1 MEFPS
6 AIHVLCS
13 NCNTE
18 TLHKVLKGRLGKNK
32 QLTLDCTIKCTDCG
46 FIHQTTITEKKL
58 ITIPVIMSILE
69 ESKQTSVELHP
80 DEELLVGHE
89 FILDEQNVVITSL
102 EVNDKRVEHAT
113 GKDVSTI
120 WTKATEIDGKVK
132 VKVSAHKG
140 PNTISHT
147 IEALPEE
154 EFFIGDIL
162 RLGRYKVA
170 IYKMK
175 TQTTVV
181 KNDSAVARD
190 IVRIYGRVIR

>member
-18 TLHKVLKGRLGKNK
+18 TLHKVLKGRVGKSK

-46 FIHQTTITEKKL
+46 FIQQTTITEKKL
-58 ITIPVIMSILE
+58 ISVPVIMSILE
-69 ESKQTSVELHP
+69 KSKQTSVELHP
-80 DEELLVGHE
+80 DEELLVGQE
-89 FILDEQNVVITSL
+89 LILDEQNVVITSL
-102 EVNDKRVEHAT
+102 EVNNKRVEHAT

-120 WTKATEIDGKVK
+120 WTKATEFDGKVK

-140 PNTISHT
+140 SNTISHT
-147 IEALPEE
+147 IDALPDE

-162 RLGRYKVA
+162 RISRYRVA
-170 IYKMK
+170 IYKIK
-175 TQTTVV
+175 TQTTMV
-181 KNDSAVARD
+181 KYDGAVARD

>member
-6 AIHVLCS
+6 AIHVLCT

-18 TLHKVLKGRLGKNK
+18 TLHKVLKGRVGTNK
-32 QLTLDCTIKCTDCG
+32 QLTLDCTIKCTACG

-58 ITIPVIMSILE
+58 ITIPVIMSILDK
-69 ESKQTSVELHP
+69 SKQTTIELHP

-89 FILDEQNVVITSL
+89 LILDEQNVVITSL
-102 EVNDKRVEHAT
+102 EVNNKRVEQAT

-120 WTKATEIDGKVK
+120 WTKATEFDGKVK

-140 PNTISHT
+140 PNTLSHT
-147 IEALPEE
+147 IDALPDE

-162 RLGRYKVA
+162 RLGRDKVA
-170 IYKMK
+170 IYKIK
-175 TQTTVV
+175 TQTSVV
-181 KNDSAVARD
+181 KYDSAVAKD